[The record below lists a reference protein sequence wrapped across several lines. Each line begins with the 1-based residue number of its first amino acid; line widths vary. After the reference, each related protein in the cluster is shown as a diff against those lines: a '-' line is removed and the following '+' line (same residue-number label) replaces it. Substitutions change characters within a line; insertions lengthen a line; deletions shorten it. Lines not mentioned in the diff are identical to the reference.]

1 MKKPIPPARYSQIR
15 PPNENYTYFEDKDH
29 YPFVPQTDAFEP
41 VNAGW
46 LSDFALVAYG
56 NENFISDKFQ
66 RSGLTAAGFQFKF
79 FSGDTTQCFVAHNDQ
94 LVVLAFR
101 GTEIDNFVGAFE
113 DWMGN
118 FDFTQVDDES
128 GGRVHRG
135 FRKALAE
142 VWTDQ
147 NSGKG
152 LKTYLGEMLAN
163 SARSLWITGH
173 SLGAALATLAAE
185 RCVRDGGFTVSG
197 VYTFG
202 SPRVGDGRFKQ
213 EYDARGLGSRTYR
226 FVNNVDVCPRIPP
239 GDDYTHVG
247 QLKFIV
253 PDGTLREDLTNNPH
267 TGAPLPVPTR
277 AQQRSV
283 RVFSLLG
290 TRIGS
295 LLEKIMTPT
304 IPAPFAN
311 HAPIYYASHLWNN
324 LY

>member
-29 YPFVPQTDAFEP
+29 YTFVPQTDTVEV

-56 NENFISDKFQ
+56 DESFIRDKFQ
-66 RSGLTAAGFQFKF
+66 RSGLTAAGFQFAF
-79 FSGDTTQCFVAHNDQ
+79 FTGDTTQCFVTHSNQ
-94 LVVLAFR
+94 IVVLAFR

-118 FDFTQVDDES
+118 FDFAQVDDES

-135 FRKALAE
+135 FRRDLAE
-142 VWTDQ
+142 VWT
-147 NSGKG
+147 NHGGGKS
-152 LKTYLGEMLAN
+152 LKEHLRELMTNGT
-163 SARSLWITGH
+163 RTLWITGH

-185 RCVRDGGFTVSG
+185 RCAREGGFTVNG

-202 SPRVGDGRFKQ
+202 SPRVGDSGFKQ

-247 QLKFIV
+247 QLKFIG
-253 PDGTLREDLTNNPH
+253 PDGSLREDLTSNPH
-267 TGAPLPVPTR
+267 TGEPLPAATR

-283 RVFSLLG
+283 RISNLMQ

-295 LLEKIMTPT
+295 ILEKFLTPA

-311 HAPIYYASHLWNN
+311 HAPIYYASHVWNN
-324 LY
+324 L

>member
-15 PPNENYTYFEDKDH
+15 PPNENYTYFEDNDH
-29 YPFVPQTDAFEP
+29 CPFVPRTDTFEL

-56 NENFISDKFQ
+56 DENFVRDKFQ
-66 RSGLTAAGFQFKF
+66 RSGLTAAGFQSNF

-94 LVVLAFR
+94 LAVLAFR

-118 FDFTQVDDES
+118 FDFAQVDDES

-135 FRKALAE
+135 FRKDLAE
-142 VWTDQ
+142 VWADQ
-147 NSGKG
+147 SGGKG
-152 LKTYLGEMLAN
+152 LKTYLGEVLAN
-163 SARSLWITGH
+163 STRTLWITGH

-185 RCVRDGGFTVSG
+185 RCVRDGGFRVNG

-202 SPRVGDGRFKQ
+202 SPRVGGSRFKQ
-213 EYDARGLGSRTYR
+213 EYDAKGLGSRTYR

-247 QLKFIV
+247 QLKFIG
-253 PDGTLREDLTNNPH
+253 PDGRLQEDITSNPH
-267 TGAPLPVPTR
+267 SGLPLPETTS

-283 RVFSLLG
+283 RISNLLG

-295 LLEKIMTPT
+295 MLEKILTPA

-311 HAPIYYASHLWNN
+311 HAPIYYASHVWNN
-324 LY
+324 L